1 MKVVILAAGR
11 GSRLGK
17 LTDDSPKCFTVYRG
31 KPLISWILES
41 VSQFFEQKDIH
52 IVVGYREMDFVPLG
66 INLIKNKDW
75 GKSNIMGSLT
85 CADKILSSS
94 NCLIIYSDIFFE
106 ASAIKIIKNSPAP
119 AVLSVSNWVDIWS
132 KRFENPLD
140 DLENFEYN
148 FNTMLLTQI
157 GNRAASMGSINGQFA
172 GIFTITPS
180 LWQMFKEDNHNLQSL
195 DTTSALQK
203 AILGGAKI
211 SVINYSGHWAEIDTL
226 SDLERQ

>member
-31 KPLISWILES
+31 KPLIFWILES
-41 VSQFFEQKDIH
+41 VTQFFEQKDIH
-52 IVVGYREMDFVPLG
+52 IVVGYRQMDFVPLG
-66 INLIKNKDW
+66 INLIENNDW
-75 GKSNIMGSLT
+75 EKSNIMGSLT

-94 NCLIIYSDIFFE
+94 NCLIIYSDIFFD
-106 ASAIKIIKNSPAP
+106 ASAIKIIKDSPAP
-119 AVLSVSNWVDIWS
+119 AVLSVSNWMNIWS
-132 KRFENPLD
+132 ARFNNPLD
-140 DLENFEYN
+140 DLENFEYDS
-148 FNTMLLTQI
+148 NTMLLTQI

-180 LWQMFKEDNHNLQSL
+180 LWQMFKEGNHNLQSM
-195 DTTSALQK
+195 DTTSALQE

-211 SVINYSGHWAEIDTL
+211 SVIKYSGHWAEIDTL
-226 SDLERQ
+226 SDLENQ